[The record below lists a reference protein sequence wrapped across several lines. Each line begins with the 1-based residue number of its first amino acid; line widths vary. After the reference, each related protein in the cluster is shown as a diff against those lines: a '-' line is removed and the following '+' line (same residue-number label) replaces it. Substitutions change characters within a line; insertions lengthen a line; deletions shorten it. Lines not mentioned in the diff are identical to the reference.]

1 LYVSIQLRH
10 HNILLNLIL
19 FLHYPINS
27 NRHSS
32 SIFIIVLFFYNIKRK
47 KKKNKKLCPPFL
59 AMLCLSIQT
68 MQALP
73 FWRCSVCRYKQCKR
87 GASPTGYSDKSHWLL
102 QLSNKLDS
110 KCLRIICLLPSEPKR
125 SNEKDINSFNSK
137 IIHYLKRNRSVPGK
151 RSA

>member
-1 LYVSIQLRH
+1 MIINRIYIYIH
-10 HNILLNLIL
+10 THT
-19 FLHYPINS
+19 HYPINS
-27 NRHSS
+27 NRYSS

-47 KKKNKKLCPPFL
+47 KKKTR
-59 AMLCLSIQT
+59 SS
-68 MQALP
+68 ALP

-87 GASPTGYSDKSHWLL
+87 RASPTGYSDKSHWLL

-137 IIHYLKRNRSVPGK
+137 IIYYLKRNRSVLGK